1 MTGRASAAEALAE
14 TLAYVDNCLAPAAR
28 RAFEA
33 RLGGDAELRRNV
45 ARWQAQNREI
55 RCAFGA
61 PGREAL
67 DLGRATNENG
77 VRRLSEP
84 ARRADGAPRSFGQT
98 RGAPSSTLPAA
109 HWRWSPFS
117 SAPRRPAR
125 GLVGLATLAAALLFA
140 AAPGLG
146 PQPPAALLSAGLAAA
161 SALSA
166 LPVEFAAGDGVGFAI
181 RLGPRLARAPPTP
194 PGLRLLGARLAPG
207 AEAAAALYVYED
219 GRGERAAL
227 LVEPL
232 DEVAPAPLQRG
243 ESGAFSAAAWTGAGY
258 GFVAAA
264 TEPDDVDALSEV
276 ASTER

>member
-1 MTGRASAAEALAE
+1 MTARASAAEALAE
-14 TLAYVDNCLAPAAR
+14 TLAYVDNCLDSAAR

-33 RLGGDAELRRNV
+33 RLGADAELRRNV
-45 ARWQAQNREI
+45 ARWQSQNRDI

-61 PGREAL
+61 PPREAL
-67 DLGRATNENG
+67 DLGRGANENG
-77 VRRLSEP
+77 LRRVSEP
-84 ARRADGAPRSFGQT
+84 ARRTESAPRPFGQT
-98 RGAPSSTLPAA
+98 RALPSSTLPAS
-109 HWRWSPFS
+109 HWRWP
-117 SAPRRPAR
+117 APRRAAR
-125 GLVGLATLAAALLFA
+125 ALVGFAAFAAALLFV

-166 LPVEFAAGDGVGFAI
+166 LPVEFPAGDRTGFAI
-181 RLGPRLARAPPTP
+181 RLGPRLALAPPTP

-219 GRGERAAL
+219 SRGERAAL

-232 DEVAPAPLQRG
+232 DEIAPAQLRRG
-243 ESGAFSAAAWTGAGY
+243 ESGAFTAVAWTGAGY

-264 TEPDDVDALSEV
+264 ANPDDVDALSQV
-276 ASTER
+276 ASAER